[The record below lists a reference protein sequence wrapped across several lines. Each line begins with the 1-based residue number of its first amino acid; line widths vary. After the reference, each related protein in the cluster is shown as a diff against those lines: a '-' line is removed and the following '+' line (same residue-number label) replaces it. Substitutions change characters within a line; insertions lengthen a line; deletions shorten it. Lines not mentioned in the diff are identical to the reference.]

1 MLINVS
7 IKTLSQGIEAIEKI
21 YINSNISHFQTL
33 IQFGCSLNRKREH
46 IVLTKEETEAFR
58 IKLEPVI
65 DKLVEDVK
73 KEGIDGRKLVNKARK
88 LTKIYEE

>member
-1 MLINVS
+1 M
-7 IKTLSQGIEAIEKI
+7 
-21 YINSNISHFQTL
+21 YINSNIPDFQPL

>member
-21 YINSNISHFQTL
+21 YINSNIPHFQTL

-73 KEGIDGRKLVNKARK
+73 KEGIDCRKLVNKARK

>member
-1 MLINVS
+1 MNSMKSRLRILRIN
-7 IKTLSQGIEAIEKI
+7 I
-21 YINSNISHFQTL
+21 YKSNIPHFQPL

-65 DKLVEDVK
+65 DK
-73 KEGIDGRKLVNKARK
+73 
-88 LTKIYEE
+88 